1 MVVDPTV
8 EVVVVVVVAPETMV
22 GTDVAEYSFSI
33 FCMRER
39 RRRKKKRGKKG
50 EVRE

>member
-33 FCMRER
+33 FLYEGE
-39 RRRKKKRGKKG
+39 KEEGEEKGKKG
-50 EVRE
+50 GGKE